1 MDWINRMQNAIDY
14 IEKHLTESISYKEIA
29 KQSFSSSFHFQR
41 VFSILCGHSVGE
53 YIRNR
58 RLTMAGKDLQNSDKK
73 IIDIA
78 LKWGYENPDSF
89 SRAFANFHGITPS
102 EARKKNSC
110 LKSFLPLKIK
120 ISLDGGEI
128 MNCRIEDKN
137 SIVLVGYKQR
147 FRGVPFGVQRAKQE
161 EKMFTTTRA
170 KQWLLRGASSDY
182 YTDYCII
189 KNIDDYGYDF
199 FIANELNKWTRENLY
214 KNEITGV
221 DFMHE
226 MEFEEITIPKQKYV
240 VFETQRSSQPIE
252 EYMNIRQSLVIDWMS
267 SSEYQFADAPEL
279 ALLHWRPIE
288 DKNSRFVEIWIPIEN
303 AN

>member
-1 MDWINRMQNAIDY
+1 MQKAIDY
-14 IEKHLTESISYKEIA
+14 IEEHLTESISYEEIA

-41 VFSILCGHSVGE
+41 VFSILCGYSVGE

-58 RLTMAGKDLQNSDKK
+58 RLTMAGKELQNSDKK

-102 EARKKNSC
+102 EARKKNSF

-128 MNCRIEDKN
+128 MNCRIEEKN
-137 SIVLVGYKQR
+137 SMVLVGYKQR
-147 FRGVPFGVQRAKQE
+147 FCGVPFGVQRAEQE

-214 KNEITGV
+214 NNEITGV
-221 DFMHE
+221 DFMYE

-252 EYMNIRQSLVIDWMS
+252 EYVSIRQNLVIDWMS
-267 SSEYQFADAPEL
+267 SSGYQFANAPEL

-288 DKNSRFVEIWIPIEN
+288 DKNSRFVEIWIPVEK